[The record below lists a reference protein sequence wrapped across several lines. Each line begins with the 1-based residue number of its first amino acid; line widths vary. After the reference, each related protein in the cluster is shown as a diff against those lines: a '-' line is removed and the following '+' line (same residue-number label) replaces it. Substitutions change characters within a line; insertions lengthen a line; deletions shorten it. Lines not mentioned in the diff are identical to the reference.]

1 MDCGQNYP
9 RATDGVRSSS
19 SLRAVD
25 LPVVNRQPA
34 RRREKGLNMSQFA
47 PPTILVVDDDPVA
60 LFLAETTLEG
70 AGYPVL
76 TAGSGP
82 EAILALYK
90 NPNIAVLFT
99 DIKMPTI
106 DGFMLAD
113 MAKLRR
119 PDLKVLYATG
129 FAEEVSTQPGFRYGK
144 ILDKPYEAQ
153 HLCDEV
159 RLLLGTCS
167 PSTPAARV
175 NPSSRPGL
183 Y

>member
-1 MDCGQNYP
+1 
-9 RATDGVRSSS
+9 
-19 SLRAVD
+19 
-25 LPVVNRQPA
+25 
-34 RRREKGLNMSQFA
+34 MSQFA

-60 LFLAETTLEG
+60 LFLAETTLEA

-153 HLCDEV
+153 QLCDEV
-159 RLLLGTCS
+159 RLLLGTCL

-175 NPSSRPGL
+175 NPSPRPGL